1 MRVTF
6 SLISFVIWLVLLVI
20 TVRTASRKGYSP
32 ILFGIF
38 SFFCSI
44 VALIVALVIRP
55 KPGFS
60 A

>member
-6 SLISFVIWLVLLVI
+6 SLISFIIWIVLLVI
-20 TVRTASRKGYSP
+20 TVQTASRKGHDA

-38 SFFCSI
+38 SFFCP
-44 VALIVALVIRP
+44 IVALVVALVMRP

-60 A
+60 V